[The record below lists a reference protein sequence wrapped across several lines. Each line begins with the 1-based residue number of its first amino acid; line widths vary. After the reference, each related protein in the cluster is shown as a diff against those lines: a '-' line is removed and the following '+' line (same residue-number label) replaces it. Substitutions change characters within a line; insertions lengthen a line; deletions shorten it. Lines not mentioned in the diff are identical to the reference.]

1 MVLYKIAGNEK
12 FLNFINHLLNKF
24 METIIIYV
32 SKLKAYNF
40 YKIFLYNYSYMR
52 LINSLLNRLIL
63 DKQDKEIQQ
72 PE

>member
-1 MVLYKIAGNEK
+1 
-12 FLNFINHLLNKF
+12 